1 MHSILNVAEIL
12 KFKKDEVYSMIK
24 RMRFYKVS
32 YEYTYNCNNTDV
44 KDTRAAYI
52 AINVTNDIRNFK
64 NTDTVLKSVLEDVY
78 KNDLE
83 LSGIAA
89 HDFNITD
96 MKFLVD
102 VNKYNNIK
110 FTNKVLMTEDYI
122 FIM

>member
-1 MHSILNVAEIL
+1 
-12 KFKKDEVYSMIK
+12 MIK

-32 YEYTYNCNNTDV
+32 YKYTYNCNDTDV

-52 AINVTNDIRNFK
+52 AINVTNDISNFK

-78 KNDLE
+78 KNDFE

-89 HDFNITD
+89 HDFDITNGWNV
-96 MKFLVD
+96 LVD
-102 VNKYNNIK
+102 VNKYNSIK
-110 FTNKVLMTEDYI
+110 FTNKVIMTEDYI

>member
-1 MHSILNVAEIL
+1 
-12 KFKKDEVYSMIK
+12 MIK

-32 YEYTYNCNNTDV
+32 YEYTYNCNDTDV
-44 KDTRAAYI
+44 KDARAAYI
-52 AINVTNDIRNFK
+52 AINVTNDIHNFK
-64 NTDTVLKSVLEDVY
+64 NTDTVLKSVLDDVY
-78 KNDLE
+78 KNDSE

-102 VNKYNNIK
+102 VNKYNSIK

>member
-1 MHSILNVAEIL
+1 
-12 KFKKDEVYSMIK
+12 MIK

-32 YEYTYNCNNTDV
+32 YEYTYNYNGTDV

-52 AINVTNDIRNFK
+52 AINVTNDIHNCK
-64 NTDTVLKSVLEDVY
+64 NTDRVLKNVLDDVY

-83 LSGIAA
+83 LAGIGA
-89 HDFNITD
+89 HSFDITD
-96 MKFLVD
+96 LQFLTEVH
-102 VNKYNNIK
+102 KYNNIK